1 MMRGTC
7 WSALY
12 GTTRFGRGHAGPL
25 NVLAWLLVDRV
36 GPCTICTKPSEVR
49 VGPLKMPGRLLG
61 GHAGPLKVPI
71 GVLKRGSAKA
81 ILVPL

>member
-1 MMRGTC
+1 MRGTGL
-7 WSALY
+7 SALY
-12 GTTRFGRGHAGPL
+12 RTAIRDRVHAGPL
-25 NVLAWLLVDRV
+25 NVLDWFLVDRV